1 MGVFDRTA
9 RRVRTPASRR
19 GRSCGRGVATNRTRW
34 RRSGAERALR
44 GRLSADPRPSS
55 ALVLMHRLALVGAN
69 GSGPPGAH
77 RKGVSVTVEAI
88 RSVLNAVDTNKDGK
102 ISRGE
107 FMTACQKG
115 EPKNVQL

>member
-19 GRSCGRGVATNRTRW
+19 VSTCGRGDATDRTRW

-55 ALVLMHRLALVGAN
+55 ALVLMHRLALVAN

-88 RSVLNAVDTNKDGK
+88 RSVLNAVDTNKD
-102 ISRGE
+102 
-107 FMTACQKG
+107 
-115 EPKNVQL
+115 